1 MPSLIPPETTTWLDN
16 NKTGCKKELATQL
29 DMLGRLP
36 LSRQDITEAKHDP
49 EAGVTPRPSL
59 PAPGSG
65 QGLRRAGFWFVGL
78 RTTEAAGISGH
89 TPRGPGTEAP
99 LLKAWGLISLGL
111 TLPLQ
116 QVGSS
121 VYR

>member
-1 MPSLIPPETTTWLDN
+1 
-16 NKTGCKKELATQL
+16 
-29 DMLGRLP
+29 MLGRLP